1 MKLYNV
7 IIGDQTLVSNN
18 WVKITDE
25 YDNMFITNVSIR
37 QRIRVGKK
45 VAVGEDIFE
54 KLSSASNMAVY
65 KLPDNTLLS
74 NSNTTMNLT
83 LMNESKKQ
91 KKKEPMDVVYVTL
104 NNKNYVLLWYDD
116 NGNNI
121 IQTYRSNT
129 NFQGAV
135 VELTNTNDETRNVI
149 NLYTYNVYTYRYEN
163 ITVSVNGD
171 SVKVTKEDLK
181 GDDLKKA
188 RNIYRDNKS
197 KTKKLVHFKIKLAP
211 NIIPS
216 STFIVDSTNNELVEI
231 AKKIAEDNKN
241 INILMVPGNDIFTNG
256 TDDEKAAVSK
266 MFEECLLS
274 KNIRCVVTFGITL
287 SREFYK
293 NYKVLYAF
301 AYTNSEFKCIR
312 SN

>member
-18 WVKITDE
+18 WVKMTDE
-25 YDNMFITNVSIR
+25 YDNTFITNVSIR

-45 VAVGEDIFE
+45 VAVGEDIVE

>member
-216 STFIVDSTNNELVEI
+216 STFIVIIGLT
-231 AKKIAEDNKN
+231 
-241 INILMVPGNDIFTNG
+241 
-256 TDDEKAAVSK
+256 
-266 MFEECLLS
+266 C
-274 KNIRCVVTFGITL
+274 
-287 SREFYK
+287 
-293 NYKVLYAF
+293 
-301 AYTNSEFKCIR
+301 
-312 SN
+312 

>member
-25 YDNMFITNVSIR
+25 YDNMFIANVSIR

-301 AYTNSEFKCIR
+301 AYTNSGFKCIR